1 MINKPE
7 IAAELAALH
16 EEYEEALVS
25 NDVPRLVAFF
35 WDSEEALRFGA
46 GESLYGAKE
55 IEEFRKN
62 RPAAGLARRV
72 FNTKV
77 VTFGE
82 DTGVVTLEF
91 IRQVQGTPR
100 HGRQSQV
107 WRRFAEGWRIV
118 SAHVSFVFEA
128 NDRFGYMDKASAKVG
143 MPIPAGNREPVQ
155 VNLERVAQIAKPLL
169 DFPLDDSIES
179 AAVFVP

>member
-16 EEYEEALVS
+16 AEYEEALVS
-25 NDVPRLVAFF
+25 NDVPKLVGFF
-35 WDSEEALRFGA
+35 WDSEDALRFGA

-62 RPAAGLARRV
+62 RPAVGLARTV
-72 FNTKV
+72 FNLKI

-82 DTGVVTLEF
+82 DTGIVTIEF

-107 WRRFAEGWRIV
+107 WRKLAEGWRIV
-118 SAHVSFVFEA
+118 SAHVSFVPPS
-128 NDRFGYMDKASAKVG
+128 YMDLASALVG
-143 MPIPAGNREPVQ
+143 MPIPAGNREQVQ
-155 VNLERVAQIAKPLL
+155 VNLDRVGQIAKPLL
-169 DFPLDDSIES
+169 DYPIDDSIEP
-179 AAVFVP
+179 APVFVP

>member
-7 IAAELAALH
+7 IAAQLAELHA
-16 EEYEEALVS
+16 EYEEALVS

-35 WDSEEALRFGA
+35 WDSEDALRFGA

-62 RPAAGLARRV
+62 RPATGLARKV

-77 VTFGE
+77 VTFGD

-107 WRRFAEGWRIV
+107 WRRLPEGWRIV
-118 SAHVSFVFEA
+118 SAHVSFVQTSYL
-128 NDRFGYMDKASAKVG
+128 DLASAMVG
-143 MPIPAGNREPVQ
+143 ITIPAANRDQVQ
-155 VNLERVAQIAKPLL
+155 VNLERVTQIAKPLL
-169 DFPLDDSIES
+169 DYPLDDAVES
-179 AAVFVP
+179 APVFVP